1 MKIKSL
7 EEEIKKLKNENT
19 TFRENILTQL
29 KIIENVSGYNDR
41 STTNTPIIDKTKQK
55 NDYNI
60 NNSNWQIAHSSKIS
74 NKRQRES
81 MDIYFE
87 TNNKFTPLLTE
98 NADDVTKCSSTNIAS
113 ANSKKSHPNKLIS
126 HFERKRRPDI
136 CVTENYIKIS
146 HQLQY
151 LAIATMPVYQR
162 MVVKYSLYVIAMSNE
177 LEESILIKNLD
188 MAKLIFVASA
198 VQQVSN

>member
-1 MKIKSL
+1 M
-7 EEEIKKLKNENT
+7 T
-19 TFRENILTQL
+19 LT
-29 KIIENVSGYNDR
+29 
-41 STTNTPIIDKTKQK
+41 
-55 NDYNI
+55 
-60 NNSNWQIAHSSKIS
+60 NNSNCQIAHSSKS
-74 NKRQRES
+74 SSKRQGES
-81 MDIYFE
+81 MGIHFE

-98 NADDVTKCSSTNIAS
+98 NTDDVAKCSSTNIAS
-113 ANSKKSHPNKLIS
+113 ANSQKSHPNKLIR

-162 MVVKYSLYVIAMSNE
+162 VAVKFSLYVITMSNE

>member
-1 MKIKSL
+1 MGI
-7 EEEIKKLKNENT
+7 
-19 TFRENILTQL
+19 
-29 KIIENVSGYNDR
+29 
-41 STTNTPIIDKTKQK
+41 
-55 NDYNI
+55 
-60 NNSNWQIAHSSKIS
+60 H
-74 NKRQRES
+74 
-81 MDIYFE
+81 FE

-98 NADDVTKCSSTNIAS
+98 NTDDVAKCSSTNIAS
-113 ANSKKSHPNKLIS
+113 ANSQKSHPNKLIR

-162 MVVKYSLYVIAMSNE
+162 MVIKYSLYVIAMSNE

-188 MAKLIFVASA
+188 MAKLIFVPSA

>member
-1 MKIKSL
+1 MKIKLL

-60 NNSNWQIAHSSKIS
+60 NNSNWQIAHSFKIS

-87 TNNKFTPLLTE
+87 TKNKFTPLLTE

-162 MVVKYSLYVIAMSNE
+162 VAVKFSLYVITMSNE

-188 MAKLIFVASA
+188 MAKLIFVPSA